1 VFESCTPINPKIS
14 SQLTQ
19 IIQDLPLSF
28 TINVGQVIKDKDGVC
43 WRYVGRFGTNYIP
56 PANVSYSTQSGNY
69 FVGASPTIYNDCT
82 TCIQTPPPCTTR
94 PAGLTDYYLT
104 AEYFRGGNLFP
115 FVAIPT
121 NKFGIGQTYTTACN
135 AWFDYNNLPT
145 KQNIGYGNFEGES
158 QWTVGSV
165 VYLGFN
171 GTNCTTVPAG
181 SYWLQRRSSF
191 AQAYYTNT
199 TLNPGLPNIE
209 IVTINSLGVITA
221 ITNCNYQ
228 P

>member
-1 VFESCTPINPKIS
+1 V
-14 SQLTQ
+14 
-19 IIQDLPLSF
+19 IQDSPLSF
-28 TINVGQVIKDKDGVC
+28 SISEDNVFKDNNEIC
-43 WRYVGRFGTNYIP
+43 WRYVGKFTYDYIP
-56 PANVSYSTQSGNY
+56 PANVSYSIQSGNY
-69 FVGASPTIYNDCT
+69 FVGASTTIYNDCT

-94 PAGLTDYYLT
+94 PAGLTDYNLT
-104 AEYFRGGNLFP
+104 TDYVRGTGNPSLP
-115 FVAIPT
+115 PIPQ
-121 NKFGIGQTYTTACN
+121 NNFGIGQTYTTACN
-135 AWFDYNNLPT
+135 AWFNYNNLPS
-145 KQNIGYGNFEGES
+145 KQNISYGNFEGES

-191 AQAYYTNT
+191 AAGYYTNT
-199 TLNPGLPNIE
+199 TLNPALPNIE